1 MKGRARKMVWGMAT
15 EEGMR
20 REFRNSNE
28 RNKAEKDGSKACAIA
43 EQSKV
48 GFSFVVLWS
57 YNHHPVLIISPM
69 NGVDGHDHGVFLCYL
84 EWRSLGGRTYRGVP
98 SRTASHHCL
107 IQIMFT
113 ILILE
118 TL

>member
-1 MKGRARKMVWGMAT
+1 
-15 EEGMR
+15 MR

-84 EWRSLGGRTYRGVP
+84 EWRSLGSRTYRGVP